1 MVLYLLRDL
10 LRRNWAT
17 YALMCPIIG
26 VVWIPI
32 ALGHF
37 EPRWGITLSLFSAAA
52 LGPMTSMTT
61 IGLREIRVLPIR
73 FRDLW
78 TLTWLASTVVPA
90 LFVLLTSSAGVGLA
104 VIFGGAARVDVDMG
118 TPGLLSLYSYVFTN
132 AVLVLLPALNYTSR
146 NMQPGATTTALTVS
160 ILSLFLVSMGLP
172 YLLAP
177 HLPVSFGEFSRVPVA
192 ILAAG
197 VAASFGVLAWR
208 PSAGV
213 GTGVANRSP
222 TESCRSTPRVMDGL
236 TGVSRVLLPYLVL
249 TSALTT
255 VTVAGCVWYLSSSGG
270 GTVAA
275 VIGDNVVPMAYMLIG
290 MASPWMPWAR
300 LLKNLPLHARAVNV
314 LLLSTPLM
322 AWAVIAA
329 TMLLLEPAVGTAVPA
344 WFTPGAFMWFS
355 GMSAMVN
362 ALAFRHQGA
371 FGWVIIPA
379 AATGPIVHGLTR
391 DALGPGSWWLILL
404 AGVAFT
410 AAAWINHLTLTR
422 CGSASRAFR
431 RPTAGLFSA
440 AGPAA
445 PR

>member
-10 LRRNWAT
+10 LRRNWAI
-17 YALMCPIIG
+17 YALMGPTIS
-26 VVWIPI
+26 VAWIPI

-61 IGLREIRVLPIR
+61 IGLREIRLLPIR

-104 VIFGGAARVDVDMG
+104 VVFGGAARVDMG

-160 ILSLFLVSMGLP
+160 ILFLFLGSIGLP

-177 HLPVSFGEFSRVPVA
+177 YLPLSFDQFSLVPVA
-192 ILAAG
+192 ILGAG
-197 VAASFGVLAWR
+197 IAASFGVLAWR

-213 GTGVANRSP
+213 GTGAANRSP
-222 TESCRSTPRVMDGL
+222 TESHRSTPRVMDGL
-236 TGVSRVLLPYLVL
+236 TGVSRVLVPYLVL
-249 TSALTT
+249 TSALTA
-255 VTVAGCVWYLSSSGG
+255 VTVAGCAWYVSFSGE

-275 VIGDNVVPMAYMLIG
+275 LLGDSVVPMAYMLIG

-300 LLKNLPLHARAVNV
+300 LLKHLPLEVRALNI
-314 LLLSTPLM
+314 LLLSTPAM
-322 AWAVIAA
+322 TWTVIAG
-329 TMLLLEPAVGTAVPA
+329 TVLLLEPAVGAAVPA
-344 WFTPGAFMWFS
+344 WFTPAAFMWFS
-355 GMSAMVN
+355 GMNAMVN
-362 ALAFRHQGA
+362 ALAFRHQGT
-371 FGWVIIPA
+371 FGWVIFPA
-379 AATGPIVHGLTR
+379 AVTGPIARGLAR
-391 DALGPGSWWLILL
+391 DALDPASLWLVLL
-404 AGVAFT
+404 AVAAVA
-410 AAAWINHLTLTR
+410 AAAWINHRTLTR

-431 RPTAGLFSA
+431 RPAAGLFSA
-440 AGPAA
+440 GGPAA

>member
-10 LRRNWAT
+10 LRRNWT
-17 YALMCPIIG
+17 IYALMGPIIG
-26 VVWIPI
+26 VAWIPI

-37 EPRWGITLSLFSAAA
+37 EPRWGMTLSLFSAAA

-61 IGLREIRVLPIR
+61 IGLREIRLLPIR

-104 VIFGGAARVDVDMG
+104 VIFGGAARVDMG

-146 NMQPGATTTALTVS
+146 NMQPGATTTALSVS
-160 ILSLFLVSMGLP
+160 ILLFFFGSMGLP

-177 HLPVSFGEFSRVPVA
+177 HLPVSWDEFSLAPAV

-222 TESCRSTPRVMDGL
+222 TVSHRSTPRVMDGL
-236 TGVSRVLLPYLVL
+236 TGVSRVLVPYLAL
-249 TSALTT
+249 TSALTAAT
-255 VTVAGCVWYLSSSGG
+255 LATCAWYASSRGDG
-270 GTVAA
+270 NVAA
-275 VIGDNVVPMAYMLIG
+275 LIGEHVVPMAYMLLG
-290 MASPWMPWAR
+290 MVSPWMPWAR
-300 LLKNLPLHARAVNV
+300 LLKNLPMGPRALNV
-314 LLLSTPLM
+314 LFLSTPLV
-322 AWAVIAA
+322 AWAIIAA
-329 TMLLLEPAVGTAVPA
+329 TMLLLEPAVGPAVPT
-344 WFTPGAFMWFS
+344 WFTSGALMWFS
-355 GMSAMVN
+355 GMTAMVN

-379 AATGPIVHGLTR
+379 AATGPIVRGLTR
-391 DALGPGSWWLILL
+391 DALGPGSLWLVLL
-404 AGVAFT
+404 AVVAFT

-431 RPTAGLFSA
+431 RPATGLFSA
-440 AGPAA
+440 GGPAA
-445 PR
+445 PRIH